1 MQEAAMGLLRVLGKG
16 GDKEIPWNPEDR
28 EQLDDARFIFE
39 TLLREG
45 YQAYSLEADGHSGE
59 FLRRFQPEAH
69 EIVLAPR
76 FQGG

>member
-1 MQEAAMGLLRVLGKG
+1 MGLLRVLGKG

-28 EQLDDARFIFE
+28 EQLDDARFVVE

-45 YQAYSLEADGHSGE
+45 YQAYSLEENGRTGE
-59 FLRRFQPEAH
+59 FLRRFKPEAH
-69 EIVLAPR
+69 EVVLAPR

>member
-1 MQEAAMGLLRVLGKG
+1 MGLLRVLNTG

-28 EQLDDARFIFE
+28 EQLDDARFVFE

-45 YQAYSLEADGHSGE
+45 YQAYSLEEDGRTGE
-59 FLRRFQPEAH
+59 VLRRFKPEAH

-76 FQGG
+76 FRGG